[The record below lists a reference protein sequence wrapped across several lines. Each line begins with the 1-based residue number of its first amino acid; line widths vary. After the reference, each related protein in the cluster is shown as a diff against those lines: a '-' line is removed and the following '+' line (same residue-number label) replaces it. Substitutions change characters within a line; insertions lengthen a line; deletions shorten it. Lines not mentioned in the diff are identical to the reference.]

1 LGFARVALACYPPMQ
16 VRRPSLPVAALALL
30 AAGGVAAAV
39 LAVGPE
45 ETVSATQRTTTVRKG
60 VVQVMVSGSG
70 NLAPSKQLD
79 VDFGA
84 EGKVTHVYVE
94 AGDRVTKGE
103 LLARLDRTSA
113 EATLAQAQAE
123 LTDAVEQL
131 DTAQS
136 DAATASADATATGS
150 SAAATATAARSAATF
165 RVAAGATPAPS
176 ASPAPSPTPA
186 PSATATP
193 SPTPAPRAT
202 ATPAPAAESQD
213 SSPSGDSSGMSV
225 AAAEAAVA
233 GAQVEVQEAEDAL
246 AATDLRAPMAGT
258 VASVSGAVGDAVGS
272 TSAASADAEPFVVL
286 ARLSRLKL
294 DVSLAESDIGKV
306 KVGQRATV
314 TVNAASGEQFSA
326 HVTSVSVLSS
336 ATEDDTGTGGAVS
349 YPVTV
354 VLDQHAASLRAGMSA
369 TADIVTA
376 QASGLVVPNQAL
388 SGSTVTV
395 ERDGVRTTARVQTG
409 LAGDSA
415 TQIVGGLE
423 EGDEVVVTSRSATA
437 GGTTDAGAQQQERSA
452 LGGGAQLGGGGGFGG
467 GGAGPPGAVLGGG
480 GPPGGP

>member
-1 LGFARVALACYPPMQ
+1 MGFARVALACYPPMQ

-60 VVQVMVSGSG
+60 VVQVVVSGSG
-70 NLAPSKQLD
+70 NVAPSKQLD

-103 LLARLDRTSA
+103 LLARLDKTSA
-113 EATLAQAQAE
+113 EAGLAQAQAE
-123 LTDAVEQL
+123 LTDAVDQL

-136 DAATASADATATGS
+136 DATTASADATAT
-150 SAAATATAARSAATF
+150 ATRSVAMLT
-165 RVAAGATPAPS
+165 VAAQATPAPS
-176 ASPAPSPTPA
+176 ASPTPSTTPA

-213 SSPSGDSSGMSV
+213 SSSSGDSSGMSV

-233 GAQVEVQEAEDAL
+233 GAQVKVQEAEDAL

-272 TSAASADAEPFVVL
+272 TSAASGDAEPFVVL

-306 KVGQRATV
+306 TVGQRATV

-326 HVTSVSVLSS
+326 HVISIGVLSS

-409 LAGDSA
+409 LAGDSS

-437 GGTTDAGAQQQERSA
+437 GGTTTGADAQQQERSA
-452 LGGGAQLGGGGGFGG
+452 LGGGARLGLGGG